1 MSAALCTELCIFAAY
16 WSDGR
21 AARLSSAKAATAVR
35 IRFGPPDKKESPVN
49 FELVGLFFL

>member
-1 MSAALCTELCIFAAY
+1 MSAALCTELCIFVAY

-35 IRFGPPDKKESPVN
+35 IRFGPPKKINPQRTKVC
-49 FELVGLFFL
+49 LGVFL